1 MAALPPDELL
11 RLWTAEQLPTERAIG
26 QIVQH
31 LARLQAAL
39 DQHSQA
45 LAHLRADLARLSA
58 PAASAAPA
66 ARKRPPGK
74 G

>member
-1 MAALPPDELL
+1 MGAIPPDELL

-31 LARLQAAL
+31 LARLHTAL

-45 LAHLRADLARLSA
+45 LAHLRTELARVHT
-58 PAASAAPA
+58 PAAGAAPA
-66 ARKRPPGK
+66 ARKRPPRK